1 MFITLVQ
8 TSLLSFGGYHMKV
21 IISHNNLDFDALAS
35 MVGAKKLYPYAE
47 MVLPEKISPDVEHFL
62 AIYKDTFPLK
72 KSKHINWQHVS
83 EIIVVDTNSI
93 SRLGHL
99 KNFITK
105 NMKITVFDH
114 HIIPEKPLSYDGTIE
129 TVGATITLISEQL
142 IEKNIHITPFEAT
155 VFALGVYS
163 DTGAFTFNN
172 TTARD
177 LKAGAWFL
185 DMGAKLSIVEQY
197 RQLPLSKDAHE
208 LFQQLLNDGEII
220 SVDSV
225 EIFISSYEQ
234 KHYTGHLAYITRKLM
249 ELTGCDAV
257 FSVVKMT
264 EKIFITAR
272 SSSDRVNV
280 LPIIK
285 KFNGGGHPKAASA
298 MKKNNDVHSML
309 LLIKENLPSIVLPSI
324 SAADLMTS
332 PVRVVAPDTS
342 IDIDSK
348 MLYR

>member
-72 KSKHINWQHVS
+72 QAKKINWQRVS
-83 EIIVVDTNSI
+83 EVIVVDTNHL
-93 SRLGHL
+93 SRLVHI
-99 KNFITK
+99 KNYITE
-105 NMKITVFDH
+105 NMKISVIDH
-114 HIIPEKPLSYDGTIE
+114 HIIPESPLSYKGKIE
-129 TVGATITLISEQL
+129 EVGATITLIAEQL
-142 IEKNIHITPFEAT
+142 MEKNTTITPFEAT

-172 TTARD
+172 TTSRD

-185 DMGAKLSIVEQY
+185 EMGAKLSIVEQY

-208 LFQQLLNDGEII
+208 LFQQLLYQGEII
-220 SVDSV
+220 SVDNV
-225 EIFISSYEQ
+225 EIMISTYEQ

-249 ELTGCDAV
+249 EISGVDAV

-272 SSSDRVNV
+272 SSSDRINV

-285 KFNGGGHPKAASA
+285 LLGGGGHPKAASA
-298 MKKNNDVHSML
+298 MKKNND
-309 LLIKENLPSIVLPSI
+309 
-324 SAADLMTS
+324 
-332 PVRVVAPDTS
+332 
-342 IDIDSK
+342 
-348 MLYR
+348 